1 MVASSAHIDGF
12 WVIGEDVV
20 GRPDPAA
27 VPGGYAGQV
36 STVRRCS
43 GVLVRHRLWGY
54 AVLELNWMPS
64 SNAHASSGMPSA
76 AGPSPAV

>member
-27 VPGGYAGQV
+27 VPGVCGSGFHSAPLQWGA
-36 STVRRCS
+36 RPAPPLGLCS
-43 GVLVRHRLWGY
+43 ARTQLD
-54 AVLELNWMPS
+54 AEQ
-64 SNAHASSGMPSA
+64 
-76 AGPSPAV
+76 